1 MGQIGRE
8 RKAWPTHAIRPTVA
22 PASWA
27 LQQHLQRLTIRCA
40 SNSRQQEL
48 MTKRSESNKKLG
60 PCNITILKIHHCYER
75 TTSRFILEI
84 PVSLEK
90 NMHKKQTKKKNPRK
104 KVRVREWDF
113 GKKTTSKCK
122 KNKEMPRK
130 NKPTRQGKCKSQHAF
145 LYVFASSP
153 SPFFP
158 MFNVILF
165 RIKRIGDDVLQS
177 WL

>member
-48 MTKRSESNKKLG
+48 MTMRSESNKKLG
-60 PCNITILKIHHCYER
+60 PYNITILKIHHCYER

-90 NMHKKQTKKKNPRK
+90 NMHKKQTKKRTLERK
-104 KVRVREWDF
+104 SEQGNETL
-113 GKKTTSKCK
+113 GKKTKSKSK

-130 NKPTRQGKCKSQHAF
+130 KQANKARKMQKPACF
-145 LYVFASSP
+145 PVCVCFFP

-165 RIKRIGDDVLQS
+165 RIKRTGDDVLQS